1 MCNREKSFPVEW
13 ITAEGSDI
21 GPEFLDYALP
31 LIQGQQDH
39 IMGGIFQIG
48 RAHF

>member
-1 MCNREKSFPVEW
+1 MQPRKSFPVEW

-31 LIQGQQDH
+31 LIQGQPDH
-39 IMGGIFQIG
+39 IMENGLPKYLY
-48 RAHF
+48 RK